1 MKTLNQIQEAILK
14 KNGFYPEAGDTLLIL
29 QVKRMWNEMSKEWL
43 QQKQEKIGNQLTDT
57 TENAVLQ
64 RLLEEL
70 KEKKLSRLNNTNYI
84 NSNTYQKKEKKA
96 DE

>member
-1 MKTLNQIQEAILK
+1 MTTLKQLLDERDVDTELAIH
-14 KNGFYPEAGDTLLIL
+14 A
-29 QVKRMWNEMSKEWL
+29 VKEWL

-70 KEKKLSRLNNTNYI
+70 E
-84 NSNTYQKKEKKA
+84 Q
-96 DE
+96 